1 MTVLKTLLKKFFG
14 WYEKYTEQNVLV
26 ATALFFTQIA
36 HLIWL
41 ALFVIALRL
50 TGEPIWEPSSFWEAA
65 LIIFDYFE
73 IPALLAATLLYGGMV
88 SRGEQTRR
96 AWLYILFVNLQYL
109 HIFWITDE
117 FVIDTFTG
125 ADVHATV
132 LPAWLAWLA
141 ILVDYL
147 EVPVIVDTIR
157 RSIKIL
163 KSKLAPSDPKSRQ
176 K

>member
-1 MTVLKTLLKKFFG
+1 MNTAKNYLKRFFA

-41 ALFVIALRL
+41 ALFVIAIRL
-50 TGEPIWEPSSFWEAA
+50 TGEPVWEPSTFWEAL

-73 IPALLAATLLYGGMV
+73 IPALLAATLLYGGMISQGKQV
-88 SRGEQTRR
+88 RR

-117 FVIDTFTG
+117 FVVDTFTG
-125 ADVHATV
+125 AEARATI
-132 LPAWLAWLA
+132 LPAWLAWAA

-147 EVPVIVDTIR
+147 EVPVIIDTTR
-157 RSIKIL
+157 RSIRIL
-163 KSKLAPSDPKSRQ
+163 KNKFG
-176 K
+176 